1 ITWLFDKD
9 DINIPCRMEELNK
22 SWQKDLDI
30 ADNMLLFDQQTYLQS
45 ILTMKDKMSMAASM
59 EIRVPI
65 LDNEMISLAQTIPA
79 RIKLKRLQP
88 KYLFKKAAA
97 RNIPGKIVYKKKIGF
112 NIPLA
117 DWLRDK
123 NGLGRYLD
131 QTIDAIDKIDG
142 LNKTRTE
149 NIITEHKSGLK
160 NHEDILWPL
169 INHVIWR
176 QKFFS

>member
-1 ITWLFDKD
+1 
-9 DINIPCRMEELNK
+9 M
-22 SWQKDLDI
+22 
-30 ADNMLLFDQQTYLQS
+30 
-45 ILTMKDKMSMAASM
+45 MKDKMSMAASM

-79 RIKLKRLQP
+79 RVKMKRLQP

-117 DWLRDK
+117 DWFRDH

-131 QTIDAIDKIDG
+131 QTIDGIDKIDG
-142 LNKTRTE
+142 LNKTKTE
-149 NIITEHKSGLK
+149 KIITEHKSGLQ

-169 INHVIWR
+169 INYVIWR
-176 QKFFS
+176 QKFIS